1 MIAKNET
8 CSIEKNIA
16 GRNSQSGRKWDECSL
31 PSIDDYDDNY
41 YGDDHPSDISE
52 GELCGILNLMDLL
65 EEETYPI
72 CFDTCNEVHEDIQFN
87 NHQINYD
94 LSPRRENI
102 HDNDAESP
110 YDMELIQ
117 KAASAFQNQEHDR
130 YKRSKIIKSSS
141 VRVECQTFSRTSRAA

>member
-8 CSIEKNIA
+8 CSIEKNNA
-16 GRNSQSGRKWDECSL
+16 GGNSQSGRIWDECSL
-31 PSIDDYDDNY
+31 PSIDDYDDDY
-41 YGDDHPSDISE
+41 DSDDYPSDIGE
-52 GELCGILNLMDLL
+52 GELSEILNLMDLL
-65 EEETYPI
+65 EEGTHPI
-72 CFDTCNEVHEDIQFN
+72 CFDTCNEDHEDVQLN
-87 NHQINYD
+87 NHQIPND
-94 LSPRRENI
+94 LSPRTEDI
-102 HDNDAESP
+102 HDNDADSP